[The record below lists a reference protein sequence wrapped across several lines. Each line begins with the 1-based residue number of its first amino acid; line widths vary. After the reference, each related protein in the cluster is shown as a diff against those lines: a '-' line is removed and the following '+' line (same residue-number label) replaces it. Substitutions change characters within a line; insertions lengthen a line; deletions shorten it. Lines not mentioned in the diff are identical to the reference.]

1 MDNFKEYMWYLLTTP
16 FKRVKKSINAWWA
29 WCQVIGGL
37 FDEAK
42 EALEIAREE
51 GMIAT
56 CSPELLPVHAAERR
70 LTRYA
75 GESEDNFRKR
85 IAMYEEVSIL
95 GGLSR
100 GILLAVKSLGYEDAE
115 IISVPDFLGDD
126 ERWAEFYL
134 ILNLTLDEVQP
145 VTLDI
150 LKRYVRRWKKSAA
163 LDNYF
168 FRYKGDIKN
177 PHTAN
182 VPIITYRKY
191 VSFWTYLQLDGK
203 WQLDGSYLL
212 NADINTYPTY
222 IGYTYQGGSLQEY
235 VVGAMADFQSGSVAL
250 IGKVALDMFGLK
262 TSVDMLNFFRLVPKA
277 ASYRM
282 ATLFNHTSA
291 LSLMNYM
298 LDALV
303 EPDEYVK
310 ATEDYLLNSDYFNY
324 LKLNGLWTLSGSK
337 LLDSQWME
345 YNTTFNYE
353 SGVYN
358 TMTSGKVT
366 FHKEHNL
373 FYLDGAVLLDGSRN
387 LDAYEE
393 TEVL

>member
-16 FKRVKKSINAWWA
+16 FKRVRKSINAWWV

-42 EALEIAREE
+42 EALETAREE

-56 CSPELLPVHAAERR
+56 CSPELLPIHAAERR

-85 IAMYEEVSIL
+85 VAMYEEVSIL

-126 ERWAEFYL
+126 TRWAEFYL
-134 ILNLTLDEVQP
+134 ILNLTFDEVQP

-150 LKRYVRRWKKSAA
+150 LKQYVRRWKKSAA

-168 FRYKGDIKN
+168 FRYKGSIKN

-182 VPIITYRKY
+182 VPMVTYRKY
-191 VSFWTYLQLDGK
+191 VSFWIYLQLDGK
-203 WQLDGSYLL
+203 WQLDGSHLL
-212 NADINTYPTY
+212 DADINTYPTY
-222 IGYTYQGGSLQEY
+222 IGYTYPGGALQEY
-235 VVGAMADFQSGSVAL
+235 VKGAMADFQSGSVEL
-250 IGKVALDMFGLK
+250 IEVTAFDMFGLT
-262 TSVDMLNFFRLVPKA
+262 TSVDMLSFFRLVPKA

-282 ATLFNHTSA
+282 TTLFEHTSV
-291 LSLMNYM
+291 LGSISYM
-298 LDALV
+298 LDALK
-303 EPDEYVK
+303 ETDENVK
-310 ATEDYLLNSDYFNY
+310 VTEGYLLNSDYFTY
-324 LKLNGLWTLSGSK
+324 LKLNGLWKLSGSK
-337 LLDSQWME
+337 FLDSQWME

-358 TMTSGKVT
+358 TMTSGKVV

-373 FYLDGAVLLDGSRN
+373 YYLDGTEVLDGSRI